1 MKESDIKKISQAFAI
16 SEKDIRQTLKRAA
29 ARTEN
34 KNQTEKTTTEVLNFY
49 FLAEDFTKFNA
60 KLENIHNEI
69 VRLGK
74 AIGRSCDVS
83 GETFHDN
90 FDYEECGRQQA
101 MWSEEIKKLN
111 AIKRRIK
118 IINPQDNNSSLVSV
132 GRIITI
138 NNNGKIMEIK
148 VGSYM
153 TFSPESISYDSGLV
167 KLIFGAKVGDIR
179 EGPIEGLKTRIEILS
194 IK

>member
-1 MKESDIKKISQAFAI
+1 MKESDIKKISQTFAI

-34 KNQTEKTTTEVLNFY
+34 KNQTEKTTTEVSNFY

-60 KLENIHNEI
+60 KIENIHNEI

-74 AIGRSCDVS
+74 AIGRSCEVS

-90 FDYEECGRQQA
+90 FDYEECNRQQA

-132 GRIITI
+132 GRTITI
-138 NNNGKIMEIK
+138 NNNGETMEIK

-153 TFSPESISYDSGLV
+153 TFSPESISYDSALV

-179 EGPIEGLKTRIEILS
+179 ESPIEGLKTRVEILA